1 MARRYKLT
9 NNTVVAGGQPANISM
24 IPNAGSE
31 YINAPVGAVDS
42 TSAGLGVT
50 VAPGT
55 PDALGN
61 PTFNVTAPSSIPA
74 GTQITCGATDQT
86 AAGTVTAAPL
96 VLTVVSAPPP
106 PLPEPTSISLV
117 QNS

>member
-1 MARRYKLT
+1 MARLYKLT

-24 IPNAGSE
+24 IPSGGSE
-31 YINAPVGAVDS
+31 YINAPVGTVDS

-61 PTFNVTAPSSIPA
+61 PTFNVTVPSSVPVD
-74 GTQITCGATDQT
+74 TQITCGATDQT
-86 AAGTVTAAPL
+86 AAGVVTAAPL
-96 VLTVVSAPPP
+96 VLTVISAAPPP
-106 PLPEPTSISLV
+106 SPEPTSISLV